1 MRVMGIDP
9 GGAVT
14 GYGIVDGEPQGPL
27 HCVICGCVRTR
38 SGSAFEQRL
47 KMIYEEI
54 AGMIGRH
61 HPQQIVFE
69 EIFVSRNVRAAL
81 QLGQAR
87 GAALMA
93 AVHADLPIFYYAARE
108 VKQALTGYGAA
119 GKEQVQSMVS
129 GLLQLNLAGWPLDT
143 SDALALAI
151 CHHHRTASSFR
162 LQGDTR

>member
-14 GYGIVDGEPQGPL
+14 GYGIVDGEPQAPL
-27 HCVICGCVRTR
+27 HCVVCGCVATR
-38 SGSAFEQRL
+38 SGSPFEQRL
-47 KMIYEEI
+47 KLIYEEI
-54 AGMIGRH
+54 AGLIRCH
-61 HPQQIVFE
+61 QPQQIVFE

-87 GAALMA
+87 GAALIA
-93 AVHADLPIFYYAARE
+93 AIQADLPIFYYAARE
-108 VKQALTGYGAA
+108 VKLALTGYGAS

-129 GLLQLNLAGWPLDT
+129 GLLQLDLADRPLDT